1 MKILMYSHTF
11 FPSVGGIETV
21 SLSLANKFVDFGH
34 DVSVFTSTEST
45 NSDNKFKFPVIRKAS
60 FFDKVKGVWKSDIVY
75 SNGASLSLFFFAF
88 FLGKPF
94 VWTHGGY
101 QLLSIDGLGWVD
113 GEKAPLSPIASF
125 FFHKKR
131 KGFIRA
137 LIGLIKLKIRRFAGK
152 IVAANVAITEWV
164 NIRQPL
170 PRQIVIYNPFPIEF
184 FKSANNS
191 ADIEYEFIYVGRL
204 VSEKGVETLIRA
216 FQKFLK
222 NVSSRSKLAIV
233 GDGNYREYLQ
243 SLVEDLSISSQV
255 TFFGK
260 KTGIHL
266 IDIIERSQIAVV
278 PSEWEE
284 PMGGVAL
291 ELLAAGKNIIVSK
304 NGGLAEC
311 VGETGIVFENGNID
325 ELYSAMVKIYKDPE
339 LRNFQ
344 LSLIP
349 QQLEK
354 FDEDTLA
361 MEYQTLFYRIL
372 EGRKI

>member
-1 MKILMYSHTF
+1 MYSHTF